1 MTSPDS
7 EAALVEQ
14 PACDLLAG
22 MGWAVVDASHETFGP
37 AGTLGRVDV
46 RQAVLEPRLRAAL
59 VRLNPDLPAE
69 AITQATEALTRDR
82 SGLALVAANREL
94 YGLVK
99 DGVPVETPDPRGG
112 RQTVRAAVIDWRNP
126 VANDLL
132 AVRQLTVQGP
142 LYTCRPDIVGFVN
155 GLPWVLIECK
165 ATTVAVRRA
174 FEDNLTSYKHA
185 LNGIPSLCAHNAV
198 LIASNGTDTRIG
210 SLTADW
216 DRFSQWKR
224 ISREDEPR
232 RVSLEVLLRGT
243 CEPGRLL
250 DLVEHFT
257 VFADLPQAGTVKILG
272 QNHQVLGVN
281 AAVAALRTKPD
292 DDQRL
297 GVFWHTQGSGKSY
310 SMLFFAQKVLRL
322 LPGSWTFVVLTD
334 RTELD
339 DQIAQTFARSGTLGE
354 DDAQHCQASSTAH
367 LRELL
372 TGNHRYVF
380 TLIHKFRCE
389 PGVVHPRLSDRRDII
404 VLADEAHRSQYD
416 TLALNL
422 RSALPNARFLAF
434 TGTPLIAGEE
444 ATRQVFGDYVSR
456 YDFQQ
461 SVEDNA
467 TKPLFYENRTPE
479 LKITNPNLDA
489 DLLAAVESA
498 DLDEDDERALA
509 KALGRNYEVLTRQ
522 SRLTT
527 IAKDIVQHF
536 LGRGFQGKA
545 MVVCLDK
552 ATALRMHDLVRQAW
566 LAERQRVEVELEKI
580 LRQTPTESVIAA
592 QQRVQERLVILRSTD
607 LALVV
612 SPGQNEIEQ
621 MRALGERLGVPL
633 DIVSHRQR
641 MADEDL
647 EERFKDPKDPLR
659 LVFVCA
665 MWLTGFDAPAC
676 STVYLD
682 KPMRNHTLMQTIAR
696 ANRVWGE
703 DKRCGLIVDYANV
716 FAALEKAL
724 AIYGAG
730 QGGERPVTDKAGLV
744 ADLNT
749 AIAEAVALAQRFQV
763 DVPALA
769 ASTNL
774 TRLHLLGEAVERLIA
789 PDAVRTDFLAAVRV
803 ADGLFKAVLPDRR
816 AEPAQP
822 IHAALTLIADT
833 IRERTRTDS
842 DIGTVLTAMQQ
853 ILDAGVQTGGIAE
866 GPAKQID
873 LSKIDFAR
881 LREGFKD
888 SPRRH
893 TDLETLK
900 AAVAARLGRMLRVNR
915 TRTEYLSR
923 FEELVARYNDG
934 SRTIDDIFAELLA
947 LCRDLDA
954 EEQRHVREQLN
965 EDELVIF
972 DLLTRPDPEL
982 TSTERDTVKQVVR
995 QLHQRLHALLAP
1007 GWRERVTARAEVQD
1021 TVETLLDAE
1030 LPRAYTPEVFKAKS
1044 AQVFR
1049 HLIDQAGMASGTG

>member
-7 EAALVEQ
+7 EVALVEL

-22 MGWAVVDASHETFGP
+22 MGWAVVDASRETFGA
-37 AGTLGRVDV
+37 AGTLGRADV
-46 RQAVLEPRLRAAL
+46 REAVLVPRLRAAL
-59 VRLNPDLPAE
+59 LRLNPGLPAE
-69 AITQATEALTRDR
+69 GITAAIEAVIRDR

-94 YGLVK
+94 YDLVK
-99 DGVPVETPDPRGG
+99 DGVLVEVPDPRGG
-112 RQTVRAAVIDWRNP
+112 RQEVRAVVVDWRQP
-126 VANDLL
+126 AANDFL

-165 ATTVAVRRA
+165 APAVAVRRG
-174 FEDNLTSYKHA
+174 FDENLSSYKHP
-185 LNGIPSLCAHNAV
+185 LNGIPRLCAHNAL
-198 LIASNGTDTRIG
+198 LIATNGTDGRIG

-224 ISREDEPR
+224 ISHEDEPR
-232 RVSLEVLLRGT
+232 RVSLEVLLRGV

-257 VFADLPQAGTVKILG
+257 VFTDLPAAGTVKVIG

-281 AAVAALRTKPD
+281 AALAALREKPAD
-292 DDQRL
+292 DPRL

-339 DQIAQTFARSGTLGE
+339 DQIAQAFARSGALGE
-354 DDAQHCQASSTAH
+354 DDARHCQAGSSAH

-372 TGNHRYVF
+372 SGNHRYVF
-380 TLIHKFRCE
+380 TLIHKFRCD
-389 PGVVHPRLSDRRDII
+389 PGTVHPRLSDRRDII

-479 LKITNPNLDA
+479 LKITNPDLDA
-489 DLLAAVESA
+489 DLLAAVEAA

-522 SRLTT
+522 TRLAT
-527 IAKDIVQHF
+527 IARDIVRHF

-566 LAERQRVEVELEKI
+566 LTERQRVGAELEKI
-580 LRQTPTESVIAA
+580 LRQTPNEAVITE

-607 LALVV
+607 MALVV

-633 DIVSHRQR
+633 DIVPHRQR
-641 MADEDL
+641 MAEEDL

-730 QGGERPVTDKAGLV
+730 QGGERPVTDKAGLIV
-744 ADLNT
+744 DLNA
-749 AIAEAVALAQRFQV
+749 AIAEAVALAQRHQV

-769 ASTNL
+769 ASTSL
-774 TRLHLLGEAVERLIA
+774 TRLQRLA
-789 PDAVRTDFLAAVRV
+789 DAVHGLITPDTVRTEFLAAVRV

-816 AEPAQP
+816 AEPVQP
-822 IHAALTLIADT
+822 LHAALTLIADQ
-833 IRERTRTDS
+833 IRERTRTDT
-842 DIGTVLTAMQQ
+842 DIGAVLTRMQS
-853 ILDAGVQTGGIAE
+853 ILDTGVETGGIAE
-866 GPAKQID
+866 GPARQID
-873 LSKIDFAR
+873 LSRIDFAR
-881 LREGFKD
+881 LRDGFKNN
-888 SPRRH
+888 PRRH

-900 AAVAARLGRMLRVNR
+900 AAVAGRLARMLRVNR
-915 TRTEYLSR
+915 TRTEYLAR

-934 SRTIDDIFAELLA
+934 SRTIDDLFAEMLA

-954 EEQRHVREQLN
+954 EDQRHVRERLSD
-965 EDELVIF
+965 DELVIF
-972 DLLTRPDPEL
+972 DLLTRPDPVLNGE
-982 TSTERDTVKQVVR
+982 ERDTVKRVVR
-995 QLHQRLHALLAP
+995 QLHDRLHALLAP
-1007 GWRERVTARAEVQD
+1007 GWRERVTARAAVKD
-1021 TVETLLDAE
+1021 TVENLLDAG
-1030 LPRAYTPEVFKAKS
+1030 LPRAYTPEVFKTKS
-1044 AQVFR
+1044 ARVFQ
-1049 HLIDQAGMASGTG
+1049 HLIDRDGMSSTG